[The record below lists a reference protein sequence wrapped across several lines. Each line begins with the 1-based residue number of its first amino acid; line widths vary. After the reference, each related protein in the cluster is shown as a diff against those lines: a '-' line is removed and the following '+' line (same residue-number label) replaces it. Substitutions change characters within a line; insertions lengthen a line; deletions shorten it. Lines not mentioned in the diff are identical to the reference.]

1 MAPLKPAPEFLYASG
16 VFMGGGGLRPG
27 HERLRSHQFLG
38 FFFICSGISWI
49 GHDDSCF
56 SQYQGI
62 DEVQMETVQQ
72 WVPKLIDIMAE
83 SRLLGTVIMM
93 VEP

>member
-1 MAPLKPAPEFLYASG
+1 
-16 VFMGGGGLRPG
+16 
-27 HERLRSHQFLG
+27 
-38 FFFICSGISWI
+38 
-49 GHDDSCF
+49 
-56 SQYQGI
+56 
-62 DEVQMETVQQ
+62 METVQQ